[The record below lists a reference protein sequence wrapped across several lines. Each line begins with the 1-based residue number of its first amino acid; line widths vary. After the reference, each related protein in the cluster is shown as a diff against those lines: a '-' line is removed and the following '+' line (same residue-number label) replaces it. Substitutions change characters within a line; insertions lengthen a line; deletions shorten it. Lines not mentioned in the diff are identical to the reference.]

1 MSAAVRGRPVESKPR
16 RTAVY
21 IDGYNL
27 YYGRLRHTAHKWL
40 DVVSLFE
47 GILRVQDP
55 AATLDAVKLFSAPA
69 LAKFAA
75 HGHESMKAQ
84 QSYHRALSILHPERF
99 SLVYG
104 SHTFEVD
111 GTTLPVYV
119 AGQPFDRSVKCKVWK
134 LEEKKTDVNLAIAIY
149 RDVVQGRFEQIV
161 ICSNDSDIEPVLQ
174 AVREDFPNVV
184 LGLVTPGAPAAE
196 DGSGFRAISK
206 SLARHVDWARKY
218 ILDDEL
224 VAAQLPL
231 RVATR
236 KRPIEKPSHW

>member
-1 MSAAVRGRPVESKPR
+1 MDSKPR

-40 DVVSLFE
+40 DVVALFE
-47 GILRVQDP
+47 GILRIQDP
-55 AATLDAVKLFSAPA
+55 GATLDAVKLFSAPA

-75 HGHESMKAQ
+75 HGQESMKAQ
-84 QSYHRALSILHPERF
+84 QSYHRALSTLHPERF
-99 SLVYG
+99 SLTYG
-104 SHTFEVD
+104 SHTFEAD

-119 AGQPFDRSVKCKVWK
+119 AGQPFDRGLKCKVWK

-149 RDVVQGRFEQIV
+149 RDVARARFDQII
-161 ICSNDSDIEPVLQ
+161 ICSNDSDVEPVLQ
-174 AVREDFPNVV
+174 AIREDYPETVI
-184 LGLVTPGAPAAE
+184 GLVTPGSPASDE
-196 DGSGFRAISK
+196 GGGFRSISK
-206 SLARHVDWARKY
+206 SLARHADWVRKY

-224 VAAQLPL
+224 IAAQLPV

-236 KRPIEKPSHW
+236 KKPIDKPSHW